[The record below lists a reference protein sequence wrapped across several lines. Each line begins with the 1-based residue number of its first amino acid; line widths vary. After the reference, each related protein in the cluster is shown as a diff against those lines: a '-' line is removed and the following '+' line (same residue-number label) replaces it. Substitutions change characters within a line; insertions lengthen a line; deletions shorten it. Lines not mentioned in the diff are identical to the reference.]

1 MSIKN
6 LTREDR
12 LKNILLSEEENR
24 SENLQSI
31 LYRRDKIVIG
41 SVLTSLASLSATRGM
56 YAYFV
61 EGDGEAMRR
70 HFSVGSKLTLA
81 SVGQDGGAS
90 PDLVSNFLYPL
101 LSDDPFVIDGFSKI
115 ETPEL
120 TRDSNRPTTERFHVH
135 MLQLAL
141 RGEEKLLEAA
151 IEKLSRNGKSPWREL
166 SAKGKDFY
174 SLLLAR
180 EKKGLEELIQS
191 KAVEH
196 RQGDVRMEM
205 FLAGVSTIQAKICW
219 RNGIPVEIES
229 PWIPMK
235 LMPICPL
242 AHYDDEY
249 EFLKPGWI
257 PPAQGFVGKLARW
270 FK

>member
-1 MSIKN
+1 MKK
-6 LTREDR
+6 LTREDGLR
-12 LKNILLSEEENR
+12 NILLSQEKNLP
-24 SENLQSI
+24 ENLKDI
-31 LYRRDKIVIG
+31 LYRRDRVVIG
-41 SVLTSLASLSATRGM
+41 AVLNSLASLSATRGM

-61 EGDGEAMRR
+61 EGNSEAMRR
-70 HFSVGSKLTLA
+70 HFSVGSKLTLR

-120 TRDSNRPTTERFHVH
+120 TRCSNRPTTGKFHVY

-141 RGEEKLLEAA
+141 RGEENLLKSA
-151 IEKLSRNGKSPWREL
+151 IENLARNGKSPWREL

-174 SLLLAR
+174 SLLQAR
-180 EKKGLEELIQS
+180 EKNGLEELIQS
-191 KAVEH
+191 GAVEH

-219 RNGIPVEIES
+219 LRGIPVEIES
-229 PWIPMK
+229 PWVPRE
-235 LMPICPL
+235 LMPISPL

-249 EFLKPGWI
+249 EFLKPGWV
-257 PPAQGFVGKLARW
+257 PPAQGIVGKLARL